1 LVKRRL
7 VVSCVLSEGTRFNLE
22 INSKAG
28 GGAIHVSSKS
38 CDSNEALKLASD
50 VDCSISGSNPKV
62 HFHVPKLYHNPKVD
76 SEVLKMVLDVNSDML
91 GSNQKVVIEL
101 FLDHSQVKKL
111 LEPSTLP
118 SSFQDVDLLPIL
130 EDVDLHL
137 RIWPVLYKAA
147 DGVYSILLDPITN
160 ELVRLLLDVKVPNQL
175 EETFISGSAKREIL
189 CLVFAGLESS
199 YLRFCQIWDLQKSY
213 VGRMIGTLIR

>member
-1 LVKRRL
+1 L
-7 VVSCVLSEGTRFNLE
+7 
-22 INSKAG
+22 
-28 GGAIHVSSKS
+28 SSKS
-38 CDSNEALKLASD
+38 CDSNEALKLTSD
-50 VDCSISGSNPKV
+50 VDYSISGSNPKV
-62 HFHVPKLYHNPKVD
+62 DFHVPKLYHNPKVD
-76 SEVLKMVLDVNSDML
+76 SEVLVLDVNSDML

-118 SSFQDVDLLPIL
+118 NSFFQDVDLLPIL

-137 RIWPVLYKAA
+137 RIWPVLYKAD

-160 ELVRLLLDVKVPNQL
+160 ELVRLLLDVKVPRQL

-189 CLVFAGLESS
+189 CLVSAGLESS